1 MTLGSSLIALVASMM
16 QPPAAEEQNAAQN
29 APPSQAEQ
37 PPEVESPANTEG
49 LGEDQ
54 RRRPGVPQEALE
66 RPVEQVNPG
75 AIRSPPPEA
84 YPTDHIPIPDRWRL
98 IDTLGVARENYL
110 DPYNQNTLKGDR
122 PICTPTLAATDER
135 HRRSLGCRLFDSLG
149 LGGGPGLVG
158 GRAL

>member
-1 MTLGSSLIALVASMM
+1 MILGSSLIALVASMM
-16 QPPAAEEQNAAQN
+16 QPPAAEEQNAAPATQ
-29 APPSQAEQ
+29 PEQ
-37 PPEVESPANTEG
+37 PPEVEPPANTEG

-66 RPVEQVNPG
+66 QPVEQVNPG

-110 DPYNQNTLKGDR
+110 DPYNQK
-122 PICTPTLAATDER
+122 I
-135 HRRSLGCRLFDSLG
+135 
-149 LGGGPGLVG
+149 
-158 GRAL
+158 GRASCRERVL